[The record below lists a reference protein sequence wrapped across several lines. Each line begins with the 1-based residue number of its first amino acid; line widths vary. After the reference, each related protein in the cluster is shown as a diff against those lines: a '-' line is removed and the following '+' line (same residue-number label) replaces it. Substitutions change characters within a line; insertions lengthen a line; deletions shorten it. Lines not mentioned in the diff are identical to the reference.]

1 MAHDPTYT
9 NFQVARGSREDDN
22 VYSNFCNH
30 QRRSDIHRGKQG
42 WTGEVSCGGWTF
54 LCGKACIF
62 YFILVISFLITLI
75 LLITCLVNISSLA
88 TNVRDTQEKLT
99 QIKTTVSSL
108 ATNVRDTQ
116 EKLTQIKTTVSSLAT
131 NVNDTLEKL
140 NQTQREVSSLA
151 TNVNDTLEKLNQT
164 QREVLS
170 LATNVNDTLKTLTK
184 TQREGTDMHCFING
198 SSCGGRCCLLLKQL
212 DGRKAD
218 KLCPSIEVRLVT
230 NNKGKEQDCSET
242 NTDNSNSIGT
252 QYETT
257 SVSGVTASSDD
268 QHYSKVKNG

>member
-140 NQTQREVSSLA
+140 NQTQREV
-151 TNVNDTLEKLNQT
+151 
-164 QREVLS
+164 LS